1 MIGNDYAQNKN
12 SFSSAINPVT
22 GKTLEGEFYNAELE
36 DVDKGCLLSQEVF
49 PVYSQISNHNR
60 AIFMEEIASEI
71 MNLGEDLIK
80 RCCLETG
87 LPEQRII
94 GERGRT
100 VAQLN
105 MFGQLIR
112 DGSWLEATI
121 DTADQNRLPI
131 PKPDLRRI
139 LIPIGPVVVFAASN
153 FPLAFSTAGGDTA
166 SALASGNP
174 VIVKAHS
181 SHLGT
186 STLIAIAIKRAAK
199 KCSIPDGV
207 FSMYYG
213 SGKIIGQ
220 ALIKHPSVKAAGF
233 TGSREAGRLLFN
245 IASNRKEPIP
255 FFAEMG
261 SINPAIIFPSAIKK
275 QPKEIAFSLADS
287 INLGAGQFCTNPGL
301 IIMMKTEGY
310 EKFLDYIN
318 DAISRSQP
326 SVMLNEKICKSYE
339 SNKRNLLDESNVT
352 LMAESSVKNDNLNIG
367 LPTIASVDA
376 DKFLQNTELSNEV
389 FGPFSLV
396 VICKDTMEL
405 QEVIQKME
413 GQLTASVFSETK
425 DVSEYKMIINTLTHR
440 VGRIILNGVPTG
452 VEVCDSMQHGGPYPA
467 SSDSRFTSVGTYAI
481 KRFTRP
487 ISYQNLNDKY
497 LPAELQN
504 KNPLNIWRIVNGSL
518 TKEKIQKS

>member
-1 MIGNDYAQNKN
+1 MIGNNFAHNTN
-12 SFSSAINPVT
+12 TFSKAINPAT
-22 GKTLEGEFYNAELE
+22 GKPLEGEFYNAELE
-36 DVDKGCLLSQEVF
+36 DVDKGCLLSQNVF
-49 PVYSQISNHNR
+49 PIYSQISNHNR
-60 AIFMEEIASEI
+60 ALFMEEIASEI

-105 MFGQLIR
+105 MFGKLIR

-121 DTADQNRLPI
+121 DTADQDRVPI
-131 PKPDLRRI
+131 PKPDIRRM
-139 LIPIGPVVVFAASN
+139 LIPMGPVVVFAASN

-207 FSMYYG
+207 FSMFYG

-233 TGSREAGRLLFN
+233 TGSRNAGRLLFN
-245 IASNRKEPIP
+245 IASSRDEPIP

-261 SINPAIIFPSAIKK
+261 SINPTIIFPNALKK
-275 QPKEIAFSLADS
+275 KSKEIASVLVDS

-301 IIMMKTEGY
+301 IIIMKTEGHD
-310 EKFLDYIN
+310 KFLSYLH
-318 DAISRSQP
+318 DAISSSKP
-326 SVMLNEKICKSYE
+326 SVMLNENICESYE
-339 SNKRNLLDESNVT
+339 LNKKSLLDEQNVK
-352 LMAESSVKNDNLNIG
+352 LLAESAIKNDNLNVG
-367 LPTIASVDA
+367 LPTIASVSA
-376 DKFLQNTELSNEV
+376 DKFLQNAALSNEI

-396 VICKDTMEL
+396 VLCYDKKEL
-405 QEVIQKME
+405 EEVIKKME
-413 GQLTASVFSETK
+413 GQLTASVFFEK
-425 DVSEYKMIINTLTHR
+425 REILQYEMIINNLNHR
-440 VGRIILNGVPTG
+440 VGRVIFNGVPTG

-487 ISYQNLNDKY
+487 ISYQNLDDEY

-504 KNPLNIWRIVNGSL
+504 KNPSDIWRMLNGRL
-518 TKEKIQKS
+518 TKEII

>member
-1 MIGNDYAQNKN
+1 MIGNSYTKN
-12 SFSSAINPVT
+12 TNTVSKAINPVT
-22 GKTLEGEFYNAELE
+22 GKPLEGEFYNAELD
-36 DVDKGCLLSQEVF
+36 DVDKGCILSQNIF
-49 PVYSQISNHNR
+49 PTYSEISNHKR
-60 AIFMEEIASEI
+60 AVFIEEIAIQI
-71 MNLGEDLIK
+71 MNLGEDLIE

-100 VAQLN
+100 IAQLN
-105 MFGQLIR
+105 MFGKLIR
-112 DGSWLEATI
+112 DGSWLEASI
-121 DTADQNRLPI
+121 DTANQDRLPI
-131 PKPDLRRI
+131 PKPDLRRM
-139 LIPIGPVVVFAASN
+139 LIPMGPVVVFAASN

-199 KCSIPDGV
+199 NCSIPDGV
-207 FSMYYG
+207 FSMFYG

-233 TGSREAGRLLFN
+233 TGSRNAGRLLFN
-245 IASNRKEPIP
+245 IASNRQEPIP

-261 SINPAIIFPSAIKK
+261 SINPTIIFPNVLKK
-275 QPKEIAFSLADS
+275 KSKEIASALANS

-301 IIMMKTEGY
+301 ILVIKTKENDRFFNY
-310 EKFLDYIN
+310 LN
-318 DAISRSQP
+318 DAISVSQP
-326 SVMLNEKICKSYE
+326 SVMLNEKICESYE
-339 SNKRNLLDESNVT
+339 SNKNNLLDDPDVT
-352 LMAESSVKNDNLNIG
+352 LLAESAINNDNLNIG
-367 LPTIASVDA
+367 LPTIAYVDA
-376 DKFLQNTELSNEV
+376 DKFLQNSKLSNEI

-396 VICKDTMEL
+396 VLCSDRKEL
-405 QEVIQKME
+405 QEVVNKME

-425 DVSEYKMIINTLTHR
+425 EISEYKTIINILNHR
-440 VGRIILNGVPTG
+440 VGRVIFNGVPTG

-467 SSDSRFTSVGTYAI
+467 SSDSRFTSVGTHAI

-487 ISYQNLNDKY
+487 ISYQNLDDEF

-504 KNPLNIWRIVNGSL
+504 KNPLNIWRIVNGTL
-518 TKEKIQKS
+518 TKEKI